1 MRKDVGQ
8 RQGKALGHLTELD
21 ERDFAQKKYPLKM

>member
-8 RQGKALGHLTELD
+8 RQGKALGHVTEFD
-21 ERDFAQKKYPLKM
+21 KRDFAQKKYPLKM